1 MMSLVMFA
9 FAIFLQW
16 GRRKEAIGRAAVHP
30 SMPTEQ
36 RSTLRAFNY
45 LKDRTGREQRKAYKH
60 IRPYTIFSHFFIK
73 IAVAKN

>member
-1 MMSLVMFA
+1 
-9 FAIFLQW
+9 
-16 GRRKEAIGRAAVHP
+16 
-30 SMPTEQ
+30 MPTEQ